1 MKTCKYGCGKMS
13 EGGKVAT
20 IKKMKL
26 GGTTD
31 STKGSCPDG
40 QYWSV
45 QGCIDK
51 MPGHKGPFSSTSS
64 KIGAGTLIGGLL
76 TSAGAKIGQ
85 KIKAKQANKKAAEEA
100 ANTPVAKFTKSLNNK
115 LITKKMGGQT
125 IVGMPIY
132 NATTRPMQMKSGG
145 ATKNAKLAAVA
156 PPRNKVT
163 RADVLTRILKKKKK

>member
-1 MKTCKYGCGKMS
+1 MKTCKYGCGGKMK
-13 EGGKVAT
+13 EGGKVAA

-26 GGTTD
+26 GGA
-31 STKGSCPDG
+31 KPCGPMLCPDG
-40 QYWSV
+40 NGS
-45 QGCIDK
+45 CIDC
-51 MPGHKGPFSSTSS
+51 PSG
-64 KIGAGTLIGGLL
+64 
-76 TSAGAKIGQ
+76 
-85 KIKAKQANKKAAEEA
+85 KKAGVIITAIASGMANALGGKKRKEKAAAAKVAEEA